1 MRLSALLCAD
11 ALSAF
16 IGLAERLSG
25 LFTGN
30 MASRSVGELQEMEG
44 EFVSGGPA
52 VACPNLLGRLATFPE
67 KLVHISSEPEPP

>member
-1 MRLSALLCAD
+1 MRLSALLCAA

-25 LFTGN
+25 VFTGN

-52 VACPNLLGRLATFPE
+52 VA
-67 KLVHISSEPEPP
+67 